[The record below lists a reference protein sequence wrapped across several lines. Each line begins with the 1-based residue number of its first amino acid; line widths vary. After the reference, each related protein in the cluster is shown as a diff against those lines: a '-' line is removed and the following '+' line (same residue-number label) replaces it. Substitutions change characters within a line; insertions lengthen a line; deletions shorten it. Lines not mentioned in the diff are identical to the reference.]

1 MINEYN
7 INTILIIYIMLVRKL
22 NGDIIEINKYDY
34 INDYI
39 YYKKILEIK
48 QSFSKAP
55 LNNNNKLNY
64 SSINNI
70 LYLLH
75 H

>member
-22 NGDIIEINKYDY
+22 NGDIIEIYKYDY

-55 LNNNNKLNY
+55 LNNNLNY

-70 LYLLH
+70 LYFLNH
-75 H
+75 

>member
-22 NGDIIEINKYDY
+22 NGDIIEINRYDY

-48 QSFSKAP
+48 ESFSKAP
-55 LNNNNKLNY
+55 LNNNNLNY

-70 LYLLH
+70 LYFLNH
-75 H
+75 

>member
-55 LNNNNKLNY
+55 LNNNLNY

-70 LYLLH
+70 LYFLNH
-75 H
+75 

>member
-22 NGDIIEINKYDY
+22 NGDIIEIYKYDY

-48 QSFSKAP
+48 ESFSKAP
-55 LNNNNKLNY
+55 LNNNNLNY

-70 LYLLH
+70 LYFLNH
-75 H
+75 